1 MAHHE
6 TAVSRSWQQV
16 ARRRVLIDKKQ
27 KTQTRPEQCSQCATS
42 AGGDEPKPP
51 ATSKGPSRILHFLL
65 SDGVCFT
72 NKKCLFIQQ
81 SGSSRRAKGTIAGR
95 EEGGESEGE
104 GGPTQN
110 HSSRLPL
117 LH

>member
-16 ARRRVLIDKKQ
+16 ARRRVPIDKKIE
-27 KTQTRPEQCSQCATS
+27 KPRPDLNSAASVLRS

-95 EEGGESEGE
+95 EEGGE
-104 GGPTQN
+104 GGDPTQN